1 MCPDISGEV
10 GCQSEVAV
18 EVESRSGS
26 VGSGVWDV
34 GSVGGL
40 FPRGSLEDSPIA

>member
-1 MCPDISGEV
+1 MKLQWKLKAE
-10 GCQSEVAV
+10 V
-18 EVESRSGS
+18 EVGS